1 MSSDTIYTIKITID
15 SDRASEIE
23 EFLNQVQAKF
33 TDASIDIEWTDE
45 FGKEVNQSYGADLKI
60 SKYYVLDAKRYYEVD
75 ANGEISDWCDFIS
88 NEAAEIL
95 SNHQGNVY
103 LGVTSLSDSAAL
115 SLSKIRGEIIFPELN
130 EISEDGLRF
139 LSNHEGG
146 IALSS
151 IENLTDE
158 LIDAFAKRSGY
169 LNIGLTHLRNHAA
182 LLLSKHRGDLHLDS
196 LTEISDEAAEQLSK
210 HQGDLSFGSLEKIS
224 TQSAESFSRHI
235 GDIYLPYVEINDEIG
250 QIFAKKQGFIKK

>member
-1 MSSDTIYTIKITID
+1 MSRDTIYTIKITID

-23 EFLNQVQAKF
+23 EFLKQAAAAF
-33 TDASIDIEWTDE
+33 PDALIDTEWKNE
-45 FGKEVNQSYGADLKI
+45 FGQEGSQSYGADLKI
-60 SKYYVLDAKRYYEVD
+60 SKYYDVDAKRYYEVD

-88 NEAAEIL
+88 DEAAEIL
-95 SNHQGNVY
+95 SNHQGKVY
-103 LGVTSLSDSAAL
+103 LGVTSLSDSAAM
-115 SLSKIRGEIIFPELN
+115 SLSKIKGELILPELN

-139 LSNHEGG
+139 LSHHEGG

-151 IENLTDE
+151 IGDLSDD

-169 LNIGLTHLRNHAA
+169 LNIGLTHLKNHAA

-224 TQSAESFSRHI
+224 TQSAESFSKHL

-250 QIFAKKQGFIKK
+250 RIFAKKQGFITK